1 MTTLPVKLNTSLH
14 KILVITQLDNFS
26 VIELRDRFLSM
37 STLSRSKDDA
47 RRYVYR
53 NILRLEKLKL
63 VRRTYLP
70 TSKKAIYKK
79 ECAFFEVTWKVT
91 NEQKGDKNRLTN
103 HPKTHD
109 RICSLLEERLDDCQS
124 RYLSYQNEYE
134 TYKSLTN
141 DFPILAVTLS
151 EPQKDTAIKTLKLDG
166 EIRAI
171 EMALTLARS

>member
-1 MTTLPVKLNTSLH
+1 MTTLPVNLNVSLH
-14 KILVITQLDNFS
+14 KILVVTQLDNFS

-63 VRRTYLP
+63 LRRTYLP
-70 TSKKAIYKK
+70 ASKKAIYKK
-79 ECAFFEVTWKVT
+79 ECAFFEVIWNVT
-91 NEQKGDKNRLTN
+91 NEPRGDKNSLPS
-103 HPKTHD
+103 HPKTRD
-109 RICSLLEERLDDCQS
+109 KICSLLEKRLDDCQS
-124 RYLSYQNEYE
+124 RYLSYQNEHE
-134 TYKSLTN
+134 TYKNLTY
-141 DFPILAVTLS
+141 DFPILATTLS

-171 EMALTLARS
+171 EMALALSR

>member
-1 MTTLPVKLNTSLH
+1 MTTLPINLNASLH
-14 KILVITQLDNFS
+14 KILVVTQLDNFS
-26 VIELRDRFLSM
+26 VIELRDRFLST

-53 NILRLEKLKL
+53 NIRRLEKLKL
-63 VRRTYLP
+63 LRRTYLP

-91 NEQKGDKNRLTN
+91 NEQKGDKNSLTS

-134 TYKSLTN
+134 TYKNLTY
-141 DFPILAVTLS
+141 DFPILAKVLS
-151 EPQKDTAIKTLKLDG
+151 VPQKDTAIKTRKLDG

-171 EMALTLARS
+171 ETALALSRS